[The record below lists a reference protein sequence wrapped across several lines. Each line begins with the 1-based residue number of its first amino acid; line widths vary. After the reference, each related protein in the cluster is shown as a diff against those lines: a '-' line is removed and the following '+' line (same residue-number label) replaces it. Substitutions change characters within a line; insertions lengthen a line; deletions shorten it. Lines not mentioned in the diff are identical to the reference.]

1 MCVGHVVS
9 AADVW
14 LRLCGMPSALSGLRT
29 CEINRESRVA
39 DGFLA
44 WPRREGGGNTRCGL
58 APTEQRR
65 PGQKDTQPFGRE
77 QKRPSGGVARSVT
90 PPAAGRPRGRLPKAA
105 RQGEIRREAD
115 ESTRRG
121 MRLRERLAIRPFLLS
136 RGFFLFISQV
146 LTAPGRAGGIGGS
159 PVGWGEPGVFRRPRS
174 AGWADRRGP

>member
-90 PPAAGRPRGRLPKAA
+90 A
-105 RQGEIRREAD
+105 RK
-115 ESTRRG
+115 G